1 MATKL
6 KSSKIFISIISC
18 LFLLLLACGVYFNY
32 NKINEISQLR
42 RDNYFEMYEFYESM
56 NKRSYQVYFQQ
67 FAKSKENQTLL
78 PEDIFSLETT
88 EGRLEIFRTLK
99 DNYYY
104 TYDEYYT
111 CDVDNSEEM
120 KTITDTNS
128 TTTNTQ
134 TICSPLN
141 SSNQNIEQMTEKVF
155 ITLSKDEQLAI
166 IKPIIDRSLENL
178 ESNLSDY
185 RLANLYYFAI
195 NNETN
200 EKIGDESLE
209 QLLTYSTNNQLKDLY
224 QYYVVLDYDTEGK
237 LEINQLYGVNF
248 NQKSRYETRVGDPI
262 QEVKSYLTDIQLLQ
276 HYTDVDVK
284 PIKNMTFVYAVP
296 KVLSYYDEISRSY
309 DNYSYWAIEEALMP
323 ISLIIIGI
331 IFIFSCFI
339 PVKTARKNKLIN
351 YFLSWPIETLVLTAS
366 LPFVIFIG
374 ILPSVVYDTVNSE
387 FNYLLG
393 AYFTDSMIN
402 IIVLILNIVVWFLA
416 LAWIYIL
423 CLYVKNLFKQGW
435 KVTFKENCCTYRGC
449 RFIFKK
455 LNGFLA
461 FDLKEKNLRRL
472 LIIVIGQFILLSVFC
487 LGWFFGIFGVFA
499 YSIFLYLFLRKYLM
513 KIERDYARLFKVTK
527 QLADGN
533 LDVGMDEDLG
543 IFNAFKEE
551 VRQVQ
556 GGFKKAVEAEVKSQR
571 MKTDLIA
578 NVSHDLKTPL
588 TSIITYTD
596 LLKDESLSDEK
607 RMQYLETLD
616 QKANRLKVL
625 IEDLFE
631 MSKASSGNITINL
644 QEVEVTS
651 LMKQTLLELE
661 DKIEEANLMIRSNFP
676 DHKVILMLDSERM
689 FRVFDNL
696 ILNITKYA
704 MPRTRAYIDI
714 LDNENQVQIIFKNMS
729 AEEINVNV
737 DELTERFVRGD
748 QARHTEGSGLG
759 LAIAKS
765 FVELQEGTF
774 EIQIDG
780 DLFKVIITFNK

>member
-56 NKRSYQVYFQQ
+56 NKKSYQVYFQQ

-128 TTTNTQ
+128 TTNTQ

-209 QLLTYSTNNQLKDLY
+209 QLLTSSTNNQLKDLY

-393 AYFTDSMIN
+393 AYFTDNMIN
-402 IIVLILNIVVWFLA
+402 IIVLILNVVVWFLA
-416 LAWIYIL
+416 LSWIFIL
-423 CLYVKNLFKQGW
+423 CLYIKNLFKQGW
-435 KVTFKENCCTYRGC
+435 KVTFKENCWTYRGC
-449 RFIFKK
+449 QFIFKK

-472 LIIVIGQFILLSVFC
+472 LIIVISQFILLSVFC

-499 YSIFLYLFLRKYLM
+499 YSIFLYLFLRKYLI
-513 KIERDYARLFKVTK
+513 KIERDYVRLFKVTK

-533 LDVGMDEDLG
+533 LDVGMNEDLG

-616 QKANRLKVL
+616 QKANRLKIL

-676 DHKVILMLDSERM
+676 DHKVILILDSERM

>member
-6 KSSKIFISIISC
+6 KSSKIFISVISC
-18 LFLLLLACGVYFNY
+18 LFLLLLSCGVYLNY
-32 NKINEISQLR
+32 NNINDISKLR
-42 RDNYFEMYEFYESM
+42 SYSYFEDYDFYEKM
-56 NKRSYQVYFQQ
+56 NTRSYQLYFEQLVQ
-67 FAKSKENQTLL
+67 SKEGKSLAL
-78 PEDIFSLETT
+78 EDIFPLESV
-88 EGRLEIFRTLK
+88 EDRLEIFRVLQAHG
-99 DNYYY
+99 Y
-104 TYDEYYT
+104 TYDEYNKCEVEDGETETYNLFK
-111 CDVDNSEEM
+111 NSV
-120 KTITDTNS
+120 S
-128 TTTNTQ
+128 TNTQ
-134 TICSPLN
+134 PICS
-141 SSNQNIEQMTEKVF
+141 STSMIEQMTEQQF
-155 ITLSKDEQLAI
+155 TNLSEDEQLAI
-166 IKPIIDRSLENL
+166 INPVLNKGLENL
-178 ESNLSDY
+178 ESVFVHNYVDYNLP
-185 RLANLYYFAI
+185 NLYYFAMVH
-195 NNETN
+195 ETK
-200 EKIGDESLE
+200 EKIGNESLE
-209 QLLTYSTNNQLKDLY
+209 SLLISSTNSHVEDQY
-224 QYYVVLDYDTEGK
+224 QYYVILEYDTVGNLK
-237 LEINQLYGVNF
+237 VNQLSGADFMRKSKYDSLVIDPK
-248 NQKSRYETRVGDPI
+248 QK
-262 QEVKSYLTDIQLLQ
+262 VKDYLTDIKLLQ
-276 HYTDVDVK
+276 NYTNIPVQ
-284 PIKNMTFVYAVP
+284 PIKNMTIVYAVP
-296 KVLSYYDEISRSY
+296 KVLLHYDEISRLQY
-309 DNYSYWAIEEALMP
+309 TYSYWGIREALMP
-323 ISLIIIGI
+323 ISLMVIGLV
-331 IFIFSCFI
+331 FIFSCFI
-339 PVKTARKNKLIN
+339 PVKAIRKSKLIN
-351 YFLSWPIETLVLTAS
+351 CVLSWPIETLLLTAT
-366 LPFVIFIG
+366 LPFAIFIEL
-374 ILPSVVYDTVNSE
+374 LPSLVFSTISSE

-393 AYFTDSMIN
+393 AYLTDTMIN

-472 LIIVIGQFILLSVFC
+472 LIIVIVQFILLSVFC

-616 QKANRLKVL
+616 QKANRLKIL

-676 DHKVILMLDSERM
+676 DHKVILILDSERM